1 MKNVQILRKV
11 SPVNSEVLVH
21 LQNIGTS
28 WLARLAICNIKLDID
43 QARFYNCQQ
52 VFILKL
58 GI

>member
-28 WLARLAICNIKLDID
+28 
-43 QARFYNCQQ
+43 
-52 VFILKL
+52 
-58 GI
+58 